1 LQTVQSQSLTEPE
14 WIFPFQGM
22 DVGDSFFIPTV
33 KPAILIYI
41 VDSRAKAYGIRVK
54 AYTSSKEGHLG
65 VRVWRVG

>member
-1 LQTVQSQSLTEPE
+1 MEKLIEPE

-33 KPAILIYI
+33 RPAALIYI
-41 VDSRAKAYGIRVK
+41 VDSRAKAYGIKVK
-54 AYTSSKEGHLG
+54 AFVMSKEGHLG

>member
-1 LQTVQSQSLTEPE
+1 MEKLIEPE

-33 KPAILIYI
+33 KPAALIYV
-41 VDSRAKAYGIRVK
+41 VDSRAKAYGIKVK
-54 AYTSSKEGHLG
+54 AFAMSKEVHLG